1 MVLTHLEQRTSLSIM
16 TFIITAVGVPLNMAA
31 GQMSFYA
38 RVSMMGAVDGRSAQP
53 RNVFVRVLP
62 TERNYK

>member
-1 MVLTHLEQRTSLSIM
+1 MVM

-62 TERNYK
+62 TERNCK